1 MSLVTFI
8 TLHVLLPSE
17 TCSVHWQQ
25 IPAVR
30 TAADAAE
37 QISNQGP
44 SPFLSGNSCSV
55 SPVPG
60 HPHLPCTPDTLVH
73 RETLP
78 RAEQSRGTKAWFGLI
93 QLETGIIQLSPPG
106 LNLKN
111 SVFCFFQTW
120 EPCEKRAQGDST
132 GKSSNNE
139 FRPTSFALGWS
150 NLQSWG
156 LNSHWQPAENSH
168 SKYSIFLSK

>member
-111 SVFCFFQTW
+111 SVFCFFQTGSPGKR
-120 EPCEKRAQGDST
+120 EPRVI
-132 GKSSNNE
+132 
-139 FRPTSFALGWS
+139 ALGRARTMNS
-150 NLQSWG
+150 DPRALHWG
-156 LNSHWQPAENSH
+156 GAICRAEG
-168 SKYSIFLSK
+168 